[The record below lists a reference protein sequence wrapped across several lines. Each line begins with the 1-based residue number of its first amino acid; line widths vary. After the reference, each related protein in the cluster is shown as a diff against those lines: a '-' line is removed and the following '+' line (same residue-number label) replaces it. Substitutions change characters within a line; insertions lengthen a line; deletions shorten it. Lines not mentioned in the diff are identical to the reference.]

1 LILQNK
7 TLVVVKKIKEERP
20 HLTKTNKIDPV
31 RPEQWNMP
39 PLFSELHPRKKLQ
52 RAAFLLPIFQMQKH
66 HGIHEQ

>member
-7 TLVVVKKIKEERP
+7 TLVVVKKIKEEGP

-39 PLFSELHPRKKLQ
+39 PLFSELHPHKKLQ
-52 RAAFLLPIFQMQKH
+52 RATFLLPMFQMQKH